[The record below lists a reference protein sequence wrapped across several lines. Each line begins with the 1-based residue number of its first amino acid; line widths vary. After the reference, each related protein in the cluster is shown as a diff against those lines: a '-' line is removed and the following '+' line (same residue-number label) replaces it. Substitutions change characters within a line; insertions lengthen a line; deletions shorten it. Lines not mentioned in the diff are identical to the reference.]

1 MTRIEMNPKSHDLT
15 RGRPK
20 QAFKFFIGLLGQPP
34 AEGFSPDN
42 GVDHRLEVNTALVST
57 NRSRRYFT
65 GNLILLPTSV
75 TMPP

>member
-1 MTRIEMNPKSHDLT
+1 MPRIEMNPKAHDLT

-20 QAFKFFIGLLGQPP
+20 EAFKFFIGLLGQPP

-42 GVDHRLEVNTALVST
+42 GVDHRLDVNTALVST
-57 NRSRRYFT
+57 TRSRNFVT
-65 GNLILLPTSV
+65 GGLILMPTSP